1 MTEDHVLY
9 AVWEEQLTVTYDLRG
24 GEWLSVPEGLFPT
37 GETDVYFSYADQGGT
52 LSPPSDPSLVTEQN
66 VAHAF
71 VGWTTEDPDSWTFE
85 DEDNRIDLDEFE
97 RYRYDFD
104 TIVTGPV
111 TLYAVWD
118 PDVTGV
124 TLEKVNGS
132 GEPLAGASFALQRIQ
147 AEVTRQEDGGYTF
160 TLPAQN
166 PDGSWPLDASFPAR
180 SVTTDGNGGGAF
192 ENLPAG
198 YYLLTETDAPAGYL
212 PLDSAAVLHL
222 PYGEGEPEVVE
233 AYSPAK
239 VTGTASDNGL
249 TVTVTNTAQ
258 YVVEIISPKELVLTY
273 TPPDLIWNPETLA
286 YEGLGGAEGSWAVTA
301 EGDEAETISVIN
313 RSPASPVQV
322 SVQLT
327 YQGGY
332 TALLPLSSLSATGEG
347 GTSLEGF
354 NGERTEDALTLLGRL
369 YAGQT
374 AVFSLTVA
382 GAWPGGP
389 AALPPAGPAGSITIS
404 VTHPRRLNPAWQ

>member
-1 MTEDHVLY
+1 M
-9 AVWEEQLTVTYDLRG
+9 
-24 GEWLSVPEGLFPT
+24 
-37 GETDVYFSYADQGGT
+37 
-52 LSPPSDPSLVTEQN
+52 
-66 VAHAF
+66 
-71 VGWTTEDPDSWTFE
+71 
-85 DEDNRIDLDEFE
+85 
-97 RYRYDFD
+97 
-104 TIVTGPV
+104 
-111 TLYAVWD
+111 
-118 PDVTGV
+118 
-124 TLEKVNGS
+124 
-132 GEPLAGASFALQRIQ
+132 
-147 AEVTRQEDGGYTF
+147 
-160 TLPAQN
+160 
-166 PDGSWPLDASFPAR
+166 
-180 SVTTDGNGGGAF
+180 TTDDTGGGAF

-198 YYLLTETDAPAGYL
+198 YYLLTETAAPAGYL

-233 AYSPAK
+233 AYRPAK

-249 TVTVTNTAQ
+249 TVTATNTAQ
-258 YVVEIISPKELVLTY
+258 YVVEIISPNDLVLTY

-327 YQGGY
+327 YEEGY
-332 TALLPLSSLSATGEG
+332 TVLLPMSSLSATGEG

-354 NGERTEDALTLLGRL
+354 NGERTEDALTLLGSL
-369 YAGQT
+369 PAGKT